1 MVVAV
6 GTPAA
11 AVAAMPPTPDVTA
24 VSQIRDAL
32 PTAERVKFDKL
43 SPADQADFVRLLSD
57 PDAYEVR
64 VTEEPVVVTTP
75 AALRTAAAATT
86 RTYSK
91 VNKLDFYMFGIAIG
105 NYRQEIRYN
114 VAGTSTKKP
123 HYCKGTFTGWSGFWN
138 ISQSS
143 SSFVENNKAYCRTD
157 YQLSAFFKDNAIQ
170 LHKRQQQVGTN
181 KGVVSHSVGNL

>member
-24 VSQIRDAL
+24 VSQIRDTL

-114 VAGTSTKKP
+114 
-123 HYCKGTFTGWSGFWN
+123 
-138 ISQSS
+138 
-143 SSFVENNKAYCRTD
+143 